1 MRKKNFR
8 KGVSLVLVASMSAAM
23 LAGCGGQEE
32 EGKKEAQGGKN
43 DVPTYTIATVP
54 ITTRT
59 ANVKNKNLNGCFL
72 RVCSFNS
79 VLNRCATSFGVPISA
94 ITSSMVFPVSRRR

>member
-32 EGKKEAQGGKN
+32 EGKKEAQGGKMMFQL
-43 DVPTYTIATVP
+43 
-54 ITTRT
+54 TRLLQY
-59 ANVKNKNLNGCFL
+59 VGQMPGL
-72 RVCSFNS
+72 R
-79 VLNRCATSFGVPISA
+79 IS
-94 ITSSMVFPVSRRR
+94 